1 MKIIKRQKKTRVAI
15 NSLFALLAIAAMV
28 ITVYIGSTPRQFN
41 LQVGDISPYDISAPR
56 DIADE
61 AETVRRALVEMSHVQ
76 NVMIRSEEK
85 SNASHEMIQSLIAQ
99 VQDKR
104 DALYREPII
113 QVIPDPTESELPGEG
128 TQGSSIERPRRPDSQ
143 EIGIA
148 ISSLISAID
157 QSLGVVLPSGDAD
170 AMIRM
175 DEDRFQHLTATILS
189 ETGAIVAKTL
199 DSAGLRASISETVI
213 RLDETL
219 EYYTDDAALTGRL
232 LSLLLQP
239 NVEYNKDATDKA
251 RKAAYER
258 VINNPV
264 MVNRGVRIISQGE
277 VISPEAKAML
287 DELNL
292 TVGAGFDWV
301 RFGSTLALVVL
312 VSLVA
317 ILYFA
322 RYSSDLLFATP
333 RNILALLLAVLLPLV
348 MSAYLARDYP
358 LASPIY
364 FAAVVVTA
372 YFGLRTSIF
381 LSSMLII
388 ITMPMTAFNPTF
400 PIVAILG
407 CTIAAL
413 FTKGTNRHDNYA
425 RIILA
430 TSFVNA
436 MTTMLVG
443 LLQKESWG
451 LITSNVTQATVSGG
465 LSVIIGIGIMPLFEL
480 IFNTVSPLRLIEL
493 SQPGHPLMKRLFV
506 EAPGTSQHSM
516 MVANLADTA
525 AEAIGANAM
534 IARVGSYFHDIG
546 KLESPLMFTENQLG
560 DNPHDR
566 LTPLESARIITR
578 HPEDSMTL
586 GRKYRL
592 PLPLLRIAN
601 EHHGTTRLQ
610 YFYDKAIAEAEA
622 KGGAPPPVESFCYR
636 TPLPS
641 SRESAIVMLADSVE
655 AAMRSEGVH
664 KLEDAEKLISQI
676 IRGKID
682 QDQLKK
688 SGLSFADIETITQS
702 FLQVYSGHFHERV
715 PYKPAA
721 RTLERTA
728 KDRQYDDE

>member
-1 MKIIKRQKKTRVAI
+1 MNKTKFRKRTRIVI
-15 NSLFALLAIAAMV
+15 NAAFALLAVAAMV
-28 ITVYIGSTPRQFN
+28 MTVYLGATPRQFD
-41 LQVGDISPYDISAPR
+41 LQIGDISPYDIAAPR

-85 SNASHEMIQSLIAQ
+85 SDASHAMIQSLLAQ
-99 VQDKR
+99 VQEKR
-104 DALYREPII
+104 DALYKEVII
-113 QVIPDPTESELPGEG
+113 QVEPEPGSSESPGEG
-128 TQGSSIERPRRPDSQ
+128 TQNPPEERPRRPDSQ
-143 EIGIA
+143 EIGLA
-148 ISSLISAID
+148 VSSLISSID
-157 QSLGVVLPSGDAD
+157 QSLDVVLPSGDVD
-170 AMIRM
+170 AMVRM
-175 DEDRFQHLTATILS
+175 DEDRFQHLTATLLT

-199 DSAGLRASISETVI
+199 DAAGLRLSISEAVT

-232 LSLLLQP
+232 LALLLQP
-239 NVEYNKDATDKA
+239 NVEFNEEATEKA
-251 RKAAYER
+251 RKAAYDR
-258 VINNPV
+258 VMSNPV
-264 MVNRGVRIISQGE
+264 MVNRGVRILSQGE
-277 VISPEAKAML
+277 VISPEVKVML

-292 TVGAGFDWV
+292 TVGADFDWI
-301 RFGSTLALVVL
+301 RFGSTVALVVM
-312 VSLVA
+312 VGVVA
-317 ILYFA
+317 IFYFS
-322 RYSSDLLFATP
+322 RYAPDLMVATS
-333 RNILALLLAVLLPLV
+333 RNILALILAVLLPLV

-388 ITMPMTAFNPTF
+388 LTMPMTSFDPTF

-436 MTTMLVG
+436 LSTMLVG

-451 LITSNVTQATVSGG
+451 LITSNMTQATVSGG

-525 AEAIGANAM
+525 AEAIGANSM
-534 IARVGSYFHDIG
+534 IARVGSYFHDVG
-546 KLESPLMFTENQLG
+546 KLEAPLMFTENQSR

-566 LTPLESARIITR
+566 LSPLESAKIIIR
-578 HPEDSMTL
+578 HPEDSMAL

-592 PLPLLRIAN
+592 PAPLLRIAH

-610 YFYDKAIAEAEA
+610 YFLDKANAEAEA
-622 KGGAPPPVESFCYR
+622 RGEEPPPVGAFCYR

-655 AAMRSEGVH
+655 AAMRSEGVRTF
-664 KLEDAEKLISQI
+664 EDADRLISQI
-676 IRGKID
+676 IRGKIE
-682 QDQLKK
+682 QDQLRY
-688 SGLSFADIETITQS
+688 SGLSFADIETISQS
-702 FLQVYSGHFHERV
+702 FLQVYAGHFHERV
-715 PYKPAA
+715 PYRPAA
-721 RTLERTA
+721 RSQERPA
-728 KDRQYDDE
+728 IDRGEVHE